1 MGYSIERLFSF
12 LNSPHNASQA
22 QAAKASWGDIGW
34 KRVVMQKLAIT
45 LISLTLICISLSPD
59 TIWAKTI
66 TATNCSRA
74 SVETA
79 VNSATHGD
87 TVLVPAGTCAW
98 KTNLNIT
105 IGITLEGAGIGR
117 TVILDQTPKDGS
129 VPGSSVLAF
138 AVDSPN
144 NFRLTGFTFQEDTN
158 DVNVFAKCMIAL
170 NGTSHAFRIDHNAF
184 TTTGDAS
191 YRGGRIRLYG
201 YLWGVI
207 DHNEFRQ
214 NFELG
219 VYADHSR
226 WNGGSYGDGSWADAL
241 YLGTEKAIYIE
252 DNVFTELANPYSV
265 GAIDGLEGYRIV
277 FRYNTLYNN
286 TIVAHG
292 TESGGRLRSARSFEI
307 YNNKFI
313 ITAGAKNLSE
323 AFEIRGGTGVIF
335 NNKFYREDIPS
346 NGGYNSL
353 ATLKIFRD
361 DKFFPPWG
369 KCDGS
374 SSFDQNITGSNGYR
388 CVDQPGAGTS
398 SDLAGIAIPSATWVG
413 NILDPI
419 YQWNNAFGSI
429 GTPILSTQ
437 GAFAATHLVEG
448 RDYFNN
454 TPKPGYVPLIYPH
467 PLVTNSAKYLPSPP
481 TKLTIK

>member
-1 MGYSIERLFSF
+1 MGQSIQRLFSI

-22 QAAKASWGDIGW
+22 QAAKASWRDIGW
-34 KRVVMQKLAIT
+34 KRVGMQRLAIT
-45 LISLTLICISLSPD
+45 LLSLTLICISLSPD
-59 TIWAKTI
+59 TLWAKTI

-79 VNSATHGD
+79 VNSTTHGD

-105 IGITLEGAGIGR
+105 MGITLQGAGIGQ

-144 NFRLTGFTFQEDTN
+144 RFRLTGFTFQEDTN
-158 DVNVFAKCMIAL
+158 DVSIFTKCMIVL
-170 NGTSHAFRIDHNAF
+170 SGTSHAFRVDHNAF

-191 YRGGRIRLYG
+191 YRGGRIRIYG

-207 DHNEFRQ
+207 DHNYFRQ
-214 NFELG
+214 NFEVG
-219 VYADHSR
+219 VFTEHSG

-265 GAIDGLEGYRIV
+265 GAIDGLGGYRLV

-292 TESGGRLRSARSFEI
+292 TESGGRQRSARSFEI
-307 YNNKFI
+307 YSNTFR

-335 NNKFYREDIPS
+335 NNKFYREDNPS

-353 ATLKIFRD
+353 ANLKIFRN
-361 DKFFPPWG
+361 DKYYQPWG
-369 KCDGS
+369 KCDGT
-374 SSFDQNITGSNGYR
+374 SSFDQNVTGTFGYR

-398 SDLAGIAIPSATWVG
+398 SDLAGVAMPPAAWVG

-419 YQWNNAFGSI
+419 YQWNNAFGSN
-429 GTPILSTQ
+429 TSPTLSTQ
-437 GAFAATHLVEG
+437 GAYVATQLVES

-454 TPKPGYVPLIYPH
+454 TPKPGYVPFTYPH
-467 PLVTNSAKYLPSPP
+467 PLVADSTNSQPAPP
-481 TKLTIK
+481 ARLTIK